1 MSMEYLIE
9 FILELVIEGGLEA
22 TKSNKVSGTI
32 ALLFIFVVRTIYLT
46 AFLILKL
53 SVIGFILFFLLAT
66 FMLISA
72 IIKLKKE

>member
-22 TKSNKVSGTI
+22 PKSNKVPGTI

-46 AFLILKL
+46 AF
-53 SVIGFILFFLLAT
+53 
-66 FMLISA
+66 
-72 IIKLKKE
+72 